1 MSTPSLRSAYKALA
15 KASKIKVG
23 DTVSVIATAESN
35 QMGWNDLWVDD
46 MDDFVGMRGTVRHI
60 DIGEGFDVVFDSGN
74 PSTCD
79 ESWCFPFFVLRR
91 EKPTVKVV
99 KLANGTAKVQRFDG
113 KYKITNVSFELTVED
128 LDVLAKAVRKF
139 QKEVESFK
147 A

>member
-1 MSTPSLRSAYKALA
+1 MSTPSLRSAYKTLA

-23 DTVSVIATAESN
+23 DSVTVTAIAESN
-35 QMGWNDLWVDD
+35 QMGWDNIWVKD
-46 MDDFVGMRGTVRHI
+46 MDSFVGMRGTVRHV
-60 DIGEGFDVVFDSGN
+60 DIGKGFDVVFDSGN

-79 ESWCFPFFVLRR
+79 ESWRFPFFVLRR
-91 EKPTVKVV
+91 EKPTVKIVN
-99 KLANGTAKVQRFDG
+99 LSNGSAKIQQLDG
-113 KYKITNVSFELTVED
+113 KYKVTNVSFDLTVED

>member
-1 MSTPSLRSAYKALA
+1 MSTPSLKSAYKTLS

-23 DTVSVIATAESN
+23 DSVTIIATAESN
-35 QMGWNDLWVDD
+35 QMGWNNLWVDD

-79 ESWCFPFFVLRR
+79 ESWRFPFFVLRR
-91 EKPTVKVV
+91 EKPAVKVV

-113 KYKITNVSFELTVED
+113 KYKVTNVSFELTVED
-128 LDVLAKAVRKF
+128 LDVLSKAVRKF

>member
-23 DTVSVIATAESN
+23 DSVTVIATAESE
-35 QMGWNDLWVDD
+35 QMGWHNLWVDD
-46 MDDFVGMRGTVRHI
+46 MDNFVGRRGTVRHA
-60 DIGEGFDVVFDSGN
+60 DIGDGFEIVFDSGN

-91 EKPTVKVV
+91 EKPAVKVV
-99 KLANGTAKVQRFDG
+99 KLSNGTAKVQRFDG
-113 KYKITNVSFELTVED
+113 KYKVTNVSFELTVED

>member
-1 MSTPSLRSAYKALA
+1 MSTPSLKSAYKTLS

-23 DTVSVIATAESN
+23 DSVTIIATAESN
-35 QMGWNDLWVDD
+35 QMGWNNIWVKD
-46 MDDFVGMRGTVRHI
+46 MDSFVGIRGVVCNT

-79 ESWCFPFFVLRR
+79 ESWRFPFFVLRR

-99 KLANGTAKVQRFDG
+99 KLSNGTAKVQRFDG
-113 KYKITNVSFELTVED
+113 KYKVTNVSFDLTVED
-128 LDVLAKAVRKF
+128 LDVLAKAIRQF
-139 QKEVESFK
+139 QKEVESFT

>member
-1 MSTPSLRSAYKALA
+1 MSTPSLKSAYKTLA

-23 DTVSVIATAESN
+23 DSVTVIATAESN
-35 QMGWNDLWVDD
+35 QMGWNNLWVDD
-46 MDDFVGMRGTVRHI
+46 MDDFVGMRGTVRHV

-79 ESWCFPFFVLRR
+79 ESWLFPFFVLRR
-91 EKPTVKVV
+91 EKPAVKVV
-99 KLANGTAKVQRFDG
+99 NLSNGTAKVQQLDG
-113 KYKITNVSFELTVED
+113 KYKVTNVSFDLTVED